1 MAMGFGPN
9 LSNTSPNILTKEL
22 CLVGNWSYV
31 PSHIVLKKIKNKKS
45 LTKRPPIT
53 FERHMVGWPRG
64 HRWASFTKDTMELGQ
79 KKLTLWHTFV
89 HSKLA

>member
-31 PSHIVLKKIKNKKS
+31 PSHIVLKKKTIFFFINKMA
-45 LTKRPPIT
+45 PIQLK
-53 FERHMVGWPRG
+53 GIWWDG
-64 HRWASFTKDTMELGQ
+64 HEGIGGPLSQRTQWR
-79 KKLTLWHTFV
+79 
-89 HSKLA
+89 